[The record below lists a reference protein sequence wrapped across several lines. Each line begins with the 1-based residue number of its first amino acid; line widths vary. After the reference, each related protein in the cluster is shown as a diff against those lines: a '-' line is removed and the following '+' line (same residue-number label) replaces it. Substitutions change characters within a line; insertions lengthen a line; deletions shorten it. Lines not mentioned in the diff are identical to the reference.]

1 MWKPE
6 AKAPV
11 VPVRARP
18 DVVRRRRRHHL
29 QLRQLLRQ
37 RAPVPSIGD
46 VAYLSV
52 YPCLVAGILLLVR
65 RRSPGRDREGLIDSL
80 IIAVGIGVISWV
92 FLMGPIAHDADST
105 LIQKLVS
112 MGYPFMDLVLLTVV
126 TRLVIGPGRRGAA
139 FYLMPAA
146 VLALFVTDFVYSY
159 ISVQGLVY
167 DQSGYLEAGW
177 ASFYILWGAAALH
190 QSMRRCRSARRNK
203 RSDSPASALCC
214 SAPRH

>member
-1 MWKPE
+1 M
-6 AKAPV
+6 
-11 VPVRARP
+11 
-18 DVVRRRRRHHL
+18 
-29 QLRQLLRQ
+29 
-37 RAPVPSIGD
+37 
-46 VAYLSV
+46 
-52 YPCLVAGILLLVR
+52 YPCLIAGILLLVR

-92 FLMGPIAHDADST
+92 FLMVPIAHDADST

-126 TRLVIGPGRRGAA
+126 ARLVIGGGPARSS

-167 DQSGYLEAGW
+167 DQSGIPRSGVGELLHPLGRGGAAPVDARAVGARAGQKNPGSRASGSCCW
-177 ASFYILWGAAALH
+177 AS
-190 QSMRRCRSARRNK
+190 RRCWHRSVLTIQLLRGENNDLWVITARR
-203 RSDSPASALCC
+203 RSC
-214 SAPRH
+214 SSWS